1 MSSVRNSAAS
11 FTVND
16 WSTEELVYALTE
28 PTWAD
33 SAHWVGGWPTGPQG
47 VVADGDTLLLLQ
59 IAEDEE
65 LRFYY
70 LDAGVI
76 QFRIPPGALAERDW
90 SQVVAIADSS

>member
-1 MSSVRNSAAS
+1 VTDDGQRAGHVRDGAC
-11 FTVND
+11 
-16 WSTEELVYALTE
+16 
-28 PTWAD
+28 
-33 SAHWVGGWPTGPQG
+33 
-47 VVADGDTLLLLQ
+47 DGDTLLLLQ
-59 IAEDEE
+59 IAEDEG